1 MNPLLMRRQ
10 WAEHWQTYRVY
21 TPEGGLQRPEA
32 MHELLTVLW
41 GRSLRSWWSRIMD
54 GQPWLTYEV
63 RAETGNVQHLWG
75 APRAL
80 GAFVRDSL
88 ALYRPAVVEKVDL
101 EPLPV
106 AGHVA
111 GALLRMKRPS
121 CYALA
126 DRQIGGA
133 IDRAVNNLQPTETA
147 LIQYLLIPRH
157 DAEWR
162 QQAHEE
168 FRRASAIGQTSGAGM
183 PERIFDGVNEVLL
196 GAMRSSPATGG
207 SPRPQRLDAV
217 ERHQLREAPA
227 KLKDHGWEVI
237 GRVLT
242 SAPVKARAHAILQ
255 AVMAQYSLLDDS
267 NQVEHHRLRDTAA
280 RRLWHLAQRR
290 LPAGGPGSTW
300 SCRELASVVDVP
312 GPRPDDQT
320 GPRILELKQM
330 PPRGEILVGE
340 GVYQGRRVP
349 IELSRWA
356 LFQHLLIQGKTGSG
370 KGVIQLGMAIAMA
383 KAGLGF
389 SIFFPLQADAQK
401 LVGALPDECLDR
413 VVYFEVGNPR
423 WALPLNILKH
433 DGSPEDQE
441 RVVEEA
447 LNLLI
452 RLFGADAIQARSRM
466 LLRAAMAGAAA
477 MGGHLGD
484 AERVMVDEQ
493 YRAKAAA
500 RIPNEATR
508 RYLAQWEPGSDR
520 DAPLNKLAAL
530 TWAGPIAAMVAQPD
544 ALDWAEIIRTNKIV
558 IASLNQET
566 AGELACNMAAG
577 GILNQ
582 MIRAV
587 KSIPPADRSQLFH
600 MALFD
605 EFRIVAENNEALWQ
619 EGFTQLRQ
627 FRFGIG
633 AAGQYPSQMPQ
644 RVWQSVAGS
653 VANKIILFEEGN
665 EAENCAKLLG
675 ANVTAKDLAGLP
687 ALQGYANILLAG
699 APGPDGRIPL
709 TPSGP
714 FTFYAPPLVRPIRDW
729 AQVAEQSM
737 SRWCR
742 PRQRATGTTSAGV
755 SGNLDVD

>member
-1 MNPLLMRRQ
+1 MRRQ
-10 WAEHWQTYRVY
+10 WADHWQTYRIY
-21 TPEGGLQRPEA
+21 TPEGGLQRTEA
-32 MHELLTVLW
+32 LQELLTVLW
-41 GRSLRSWWSRIMD
+41 GRSLRSWWSRIRE
-54 GQPWLTYEV
+54 GQPWLSYEV
-63 RAETGNVQHLWG
+63 RAESGNVQHLWG
-75 APRAL
+75 APRPL
-80 GAFVRDSL
+80 GTFLRDSL
-88 ALYRPAVVEKVDL
+88 TLYRPSDVVKVDL

-106 AGHVA
+106 AEHVA
-111 GALLRMKRPS
+111 GVALRMKRPA
-121 CYALA
+121 CYTLA
-126 DRQIGGA
+126 ERPIGAA
-133 IDRAVNNLQPTETA
+133 IDRALRNLQPTETA
-147 LIQYLLIPRH
+147 LIQFLLIPRH
-157 DAEWR
+157 DAEWH
-162 QQAHEE
+162 QQAHEA
-168 FRRASAIGQTSGAGM
+168 FRRAASHGRNDTTGLAD
-183 PERIFDGVNEVLL
+183 RVFDGVNEAILSMMGSAPASGG
-196 GAMRSSPATGG
+196 GA
-207 SPRPQRLDAV
+207 RPQQRIDAV

-227 KLKDHGWEVI
+227 KLKDHGWEVVA
-237 GRVLT
+237 RVLT
-242 SAPVKARAHAILQ
+242 SAPAKPRAHSLIQAIV
-255 AVMAQYSLLDDS
+255 ASFSLLDDS
-267 NQVEHHRLRDTAA
+267 NQVEHQRFRAGSA
-280 RRLWHLAQRR
+280 RRLWQVAQQR
-290 LPAGGPGSTW
+290 LPTGGPGSTW

-320 GPRILELKQM
+320 GPRILELRHM

-349 IELSRWA
+349 IELSRWS
-356 LFQHLLIQGKTGSG
+356 LYQHLLIQGKTGSG
-370 KGVIQLGMAIAMA
+370 KGVIQLGMALAMA

-401 LVGALPDECLDR
+401 LMGALPDECLDR
-413 VVYFEVGNPR
+413 VVFFEVGNPR

-477 MGGHLGD
+477 LGGHLGD
-484 AERVMVDEQ
+484 AERVMLDDQ

-544 ALDWAEIIRTNKIV
+544 ALDWAGIIRTNKIV

-566 AGELACNMAAG
+566 AGELACNLAAG

-587 KSIPPADRSQLFH
+587 KSIPPAERMNLFH
-600 MALFD
+600 LALFD
-605 EFRIVAENNEALWQ
+605 EFRIVADNNESLWQ

-653 VANKIILFEEGN
+653 VANKIVLFEEGS
-665 EAENCAKLLG
+665 EAETCAKLLG
-675 ANVTAKDLAGLP
+675 ANVTGKDLAELP

-699 APGPDGRIPL
+699 VPGPDGRIPL

-714 FTFYAPPLVRPIRDW
+714 FTYFAPPLVRPVRDW
-729 AQVAEQSM
+729 APAAEQSM
-737 SRWCR
+737 AKWCR
-742 PRQRATGTTSAGV
+742 PRQRSGGSDGASGTS
-755 SGNLDVD
+755 NLDVD